1 MIYFQENE
9 RIAFCAKNKKIY
21 AENKDELQI
30 RVQLIESGKK
40 STYDCFTVIRA
51 AMKFLH

>member
-9 RIAFCAKNKKIY
+9 RIAFCAKNKKNY

-40 STYDCFTVIRA
+40 SPYDRFTVNRA